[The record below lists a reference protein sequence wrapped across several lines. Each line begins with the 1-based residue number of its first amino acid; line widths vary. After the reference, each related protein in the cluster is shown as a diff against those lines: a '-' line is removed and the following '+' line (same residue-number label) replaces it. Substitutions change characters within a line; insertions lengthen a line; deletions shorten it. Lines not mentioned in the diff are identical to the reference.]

1 MNVQQILDF
10 LETLAPVSMKYDWD
24 NVGLLCGSANQEVHK
39 ILVALDP
46 FEGVCREAA
55 EKGADL
61 LVTHHPLIFHPR
73 KAVTDGDDVGRSILF
88 LAQNGI
94 SAINAHTNLDCAPGG
109 VNDVLAETLGLREIR
124 VLEPMGEDEQGRPWG
139 LLRAGTVDQQ
149 PLEAFLAQVKARLQA
164 QGLRYVDG
172 GKPVQT
178 VAVGG
183 GACADELPAV
193 LRAGCDTFVTADV
206 RYNEFY
212 DAKAAG
218 VNLIDAG
225 HFATE
230 NPVVAVL
237 AAKLRAAFP
246 QIPVECAENHRDYMN
261 FYG

>member
-1 MNVQQILDF
+1 MTVHDILTF
-10 LETLAPVSMKYDWD
+10 VEILAPPFMKYDWD
-24 NVGLLCGSANQEVHK
+24 NVGLLCGSAGQEVHK

-61 LVTHHPLIFHPR
+61 LVTHHPLIFRPR
-73 KAVTDGDDVGRSILF
+73 KSVTDGDDVGRSILF
-88 LAQNGI
+88 LAKHGI
-94 SAINAHTNLDCAPGG
+94 SALNAHTNLDCAPGG
-109 VNDVLAETLGLREIR
+109 VNDVLAETLGLADVE
-124 VLEPMGEDEQGRPWG
+124 VLDPLGVDSQGRPWG
-139 LLRAGTVDQQ
+139 LLRAGTVEAQ
-149 PLEAFLAQVKARLQA
+149 PLAQFLAHVKTRLQV

-172 GKPVQT
+172 GRPVRK

-193 LRAGCDTFVTADV
+193 LAAGCDTFVTADV
-206 RYNEFY
+206 KYNEFY
-212 DAKAAG
+212 DAKAEG

-230 NPVVAVL
+230 NPVVGVL

-246 QIPVECAENHRDYMN
+246 EIPVECAETHRDYMN

>member
-1 MNVQQILDF
+1 MPKPIVCGGREDF
-10 LETLAPVSMKYDWD
+10 LACDKYVDFCDPAVLSLA
-24 NVGLLCGSANQEVHK
+24 
-39 ILVALDP
+39 
-46 FEGVCREAA
+46 RE
-55 EKGADL
+55 
-61 LVTHHPLIFHPR
+61 
-73 KAVTDGDDVGRSILF
+73 LF
-88 LAQNGI
+88 A
-94 SAINAHTNLDCAPGG
+94 
-109 VNDVLAETLGLREIR
+109 
-124 VLEPMGEDEQGRPWG
+124 GEDEQGRPWG

-149 PLEAFLAQVKARLQA
+149 PLEAFLDQVKARLQA

>member
-1 MNVQQILDF
+1 MNVQQVLDF

-24 NVGLLCGSANQEVHK
+24 NAGLLCGSANQEVHK

-46 FEGVCREAA
+46 FEGICREAA

-61 LVTHHPLIFHPR
+61 IVTHHPLIFHPR

-164 QGLRYVDG
+164 QGLR
-172 GKPVQT
+172 
-178 VAVGG
+178 
-183 GACADELPAV
+183 
-193 LRAGCDTFVTADV
+193 
-206 RYNEFY
+206 
-212 DAKAAG
+212 
-218 VNLIDAG
+218 
-225 HFATE
+225 
-230 NPVVAVL
+230 
-237 AAKLRAAFP
+237 
-246 QIPVECAENHRDYMN
+246 
-261 FYG
+261 

>member
-1 MNVQQILDF
+1 M
-10 LETLAPVSMKYDWD
+10 Y
-24 NVGLLCGSANQEVHK
+24 CGSAGQEVHK

-55 EKGADL
+55 DKGADL
-61 LVTHHPLIFHPR
+61 LVTHHPLIFRPR
-73 KAVTDGDDVGRSILF
+73 KSVTDGDDVGRSILF
-88 LAQNGI
+88 LAKHGI
-94 SAINAHTNLDCAPGG
+94 SALNAHTNLDCAPGG
-109 VNDVLAETLGLREIR
+109 VNDVLAETLGLADVD
-124 VLEPMGEDEQGRPWG
+124 VLDPMGVDGQGRLWG
-139 LLRAGTVDQQ
+139 LLRAGTVEAQ
-149 PLEAFLAQVKARLQA
+149 PLPQFLAHVKARLQV

-172 GKPVQT
+172 GRPVRK

-193 LRAGCDTFVTADV
+193 LAAGCDTFVTADV
-206 RYNEFY
+206 KYNEFY
-212 DAKAAG
+212 DARAEG

-246 QIPVECAENHRDYMN
+246 EIPVECAETHRDYMN

>member
-61 LVTHHPLIFHPR
+61 IVTHHPLIFHPR
-73 KAVTDGDDVGRSILF
+73 RAVTDGDDVGRSILF

-178 VAVGG
+178 VAAGG

-206 RYNEFY
+206 KYNEFY

-246 QIPVECAENHRDYMN
+246 EIPVECAENHRDYMN

>member
-1 MNVQQILDF
+1 MTVHDILTF
-10 LETLAPVSMKYDWD
+10 VEILAPPSMKYDWD
-24 NVGLLCGSANQEVHK
+24 NVGLLCGSAGQEVHK

-46 FEGVCREAA
+46 FEGVCLEAA
-55 EKGADL
+55 DKGADL
-61 LVTHHPLIFHPR
+61 LVTHHPLIFRPR
-73 KAVTDGDDVGRSILF
+73 TSVTDGDDVGRSILF
-88 LAQNGI
+88 LAKHGI
-94 SAINAHTNLDCAPGG
+94 SALNAHTNLDCAPGG
-109 VNDVLAETLGLREIR
+109 VNDVLAETLGLADVE
-124 VLEPMGEDEQGRPWG
+124 VLDPLGVDGQGRPWG
-139 LLRAGTVDQQ
+139 LLRAGTVAEQSLVQ
-149 PLEAFLAQVKARLQA
+149 FLAHVKTRLSA

-172 GKPVQT
+172 GRPVRK

-193 LRAGCDTFVTADV
+193 LAAGCDTFVTADV
-206 RYNEFY
+206 KYNEFY
-212 DAKAAG
+212 DAKAEG

-246 QIPVECAENHRDYMN
+246 EIPVECAETHRDYMN

>member
-1 MNVQQILDF
+1 MTVHDILTF
-10 LETLAPVSMKYDWD
+10 VETLAPPSMKYDWD
-24 NVGLLCGSANQEVHK
+24 NVGLLCGSAGQEVHK

-61 LVTHHPLIFHPR
+61 LVTHHPLIFRPR
-73 KAVTDGDDVGRSILF
+73 KSVTDGDDVGRSILF
-88 LAQNGI
+88 LAKHGI
-94 SAINAHTNLDCAPGG
+94 SALNAHTNLDCAPGG
-109 VNDVLAETLGLREIR
+109 VNDVLAETLGLADVE
-124 VLEPMGEDEQGRPWG
+124 VLDPLGVDGQGRPWG
-139 LLRAGTVDQQ
+139 LLRAGTVAEQSLAQ
-149 PLEAFLAQVKARLQA
+149 FLAHVKARLSA

-172 GKPVQT
+172 CKPVRK

-193 LRAGCDTFVTADV
+193 LAAGCDTFVTADV
-206 RYNEFY
+206 KYNEFY

-246 QIPVECAENHRDYMN
+246 EIPVECAETHRDYMN